1 MASTRSIFPTIE
13 EGLSRANT
21 VFVFPSEV
29 AAAFWRAE
37 TARRGPT
44 RAVRVDRFIS
54 WDTFKEQVLQERA
67 DLVPV
72 NRTTRMLFA
81 DAVISEN
88 ADRPFLSRIVDTRY
102 AGEADAFASDIE
114 SLLPTLATL
123 TSADVYGGLEPRL
136 RSDVDELSRRY
147 RGFLD
152 AHGLFE
158 PAWEVQRLEPGR
170 REYVIF
176 HPRLI
181 TDFAEFEPSLRD
193 HPAVQLAG
201 GDGGSVGV
209 AAADAG
215 GAAGAGVES
224 AVAGAVSAGAAA
236 AEREEPAAGPVMREY
251 ETSRAEIRD
260 LCAHLEA
267 LLDDGVG
274 PRDIAVTVC
283 GADAFLTYLE
293 DACRRRSIPTS
304 LRAGKPLTSYPAGR
318 LFENLRALPQ
328 TDYGLDAMQALLLD
342 RAVPWTDPEVMRRV
356 IRLGIERGC
365 LRNYRDEGREQ
376 DVWLSALGGE
386 RHRGE
391 RGLYG
396 RLKAQTRALTA
407 ADSFS
412 RLRSALYEFFGT
424 FLDTGAW
431 SRTQLRV
438 FQSCLDVL
446 SDLIDTSERVGL
458 VPRRPFDLWLQA
470 LRSRVYVPREAAAGI
485 ALYPYRV
492 AAGIEPQYHFLVN
505 ASHSRMRLVHAP
517 YGFLRDDEK
526 ERLGL
531 TDTDLSDD
539 YAAAYAVSGSSVAA
553 SYSRESF
560 SGPDLPPS
568 WFAERGLVQEVRRG
582 EAAPDP
588 FDAERSYFNA
598 EEEPPVRVYRDQLR
612 GLAHMGATGFT
623 ARRPD
628 WSRTLVDDDTLR
640 DRLHASRRTDE
651 GRIRLSPSDVGSYR
665 HCPFGYL
672 MGTLLRLDPDVYTR
686 AARAAA
692 DAGRTYHRGFER
704 LYKRIL
710 EHSGVFRRAEVE
722 LYHQWVEATAAEVTE
737 EWALWRTSLSPA
749 EIVSLRVRL
758 EESMHTLLEA
768 DAERFDGWQIEVL
781 ERYEWVYFEE
791 DAVLGGFM
799 DRRMVGPGGAV
810 VIDYKKNRL
819 PRKKAFRVDP
829 EDPSQLEELQLP
841 LYAEILTRLDRRIG
855 GLYLYSVEKGSYLS
869 VFGEDEKAA
878 LDEEGLEASR
888 EAARQAAEGMLEGL
902 RRGDFRFPD
911 PRGGCESCSFPGIC
925 RARFVTG

>member
-1 MASTRSIFPTIE
+1 MATTRSVFPTIE
-13 EGLSRANT
+13 DGLPRSSV

-37 TARRGPT
+37 TARRGPV
-44 RAVRVDRFIS
+44 RAVRADRFIS

-67 DLVPV
+67 ELAPV

-88 ADRPFLSRIVDTRY
+88 ADRPFLSRIVDPRY
-102 AGEADAFASDIE
+102 AEEADAFASDIE
-114 SLLPTLATL
+114 SLLPTLAAL
-123 TSADVYGGLEPRL
+123 TSGGVYEGLEPRL

-147 RGFLD
+147 RSFLD

-181 TDFAEFEPSLRD
+181 TDFAEFEPALRG
-193 HPAVQLAG
+193 HPAVSLVG
-201 GDGGSVGV
+201 GIPE
-209 AAADAG
+209 A
-215 GAAGAGVES
+215 
-224 AVAGAVSAGAAA
+224 
-236 AEREEPAAGPVMREY
+236 PPAGPVMREY

-260 LCAHLEA
+260 LCAHLET
-267 LLDDGVG
+267 LLDDGVA
-274 PRDIAVTVC
+274 PRDVAVTVC
-283 GADAFLTYLE
+283 GTDAFLTYLE
-293 DACRRRSIPTS
+293 AACRRRSIPTS

-318 LFENLRALPQ
+318 LFENLRGLPQ
-328 TDYGLDAMQALLLD
+328 SDYGLDAMQALLLD
-342 RAVPWTDPEVMRRV
+342 RAVPWKDPAAMRRV

-365 LRNYRDEGREQ
+365 LRNYREEGREQ

-386 RHRGE
+386 KYRDE

-396 RLKAQTRALTA
+396 RLRAQTRALNT

-446 SDLIDTSERVGL
+446 SDLIEASERVGL

-470 LRSRVYVPREAAAGI
+470 LRSRVYVPRDAAAGI

-492 AAGIEPQYHFLVN
+492 AAGIEPRYHFLVN

-531 TDTDLSDD
+531 TDTDLTDD

-568 WFAERGLVQEVRRG
+568 WFAERALVQEVRRG

-588 FDAERSYFNA
+588 FDAERGYFA
-598 EEEPPVRVYRDQLR
+598 ADEEPPARVYRDQLR
-612 GLAHMGATGFT
+612 GLAHMGSTGFT

-628 WSRTLVDDDTLR
+628 WSQTLVDDDTLR
-640 DRLHASRRTDE
+640 DRLHAARRTDE

-672 MGTLLRLDPDVYTR
+672 LGTLLRLDPDAYTR

-692 DAGRTYHRGFER
+692 DTGRTYHRGFER
-704 LYKRIL
+704 LYTRIL
-710 EHSGVFRRAEVE
+710 EHSGVIRREEVE
-722 LYHQWVEATAAEVTE
+722 LYHQWVGPTAVEVTE
-737 EWALWRTSLSPA
+737 EWALRRTSLSPA
-749 EIVSLRVRL
+749 EIVALRSRL
-758 EESMHTLLEA
+758 EESMHGLIEE
-768 DAERFDGWQIEVL
+768 DAKRFDGWRIEVL
-781 ERYEWVYFEE
+781 ERYESVDFEG

-799 DRRMVGPGGAV
+799 DRRMVGPGAGGAAGAAAPGAV

-819 PRKKAFRVDP
+819 PAKKAFRVDP
-829 EDPSQLEELQLP
+829 EDPTRVEELQLP
-841 LYAEILTRLDRRIG
+841 LYAEILSRLDRSIA
-855 GLYLYSVEKGSYLS
+855 GLYLYSVEKASYLP
-869 VFGEDEKAA
+869 VFGAGEKAA
-878 LDEEGLEASR
+878 LDEEGLESSR
-888 EAARQAAEGMLEGL
+888 EAAREAAVGMLEGL

>member
-1 MASTRSIFPTIE
+1 MATTRSIFPTIE
-13 EGLSRANT
+13 EGLSRPNM

-37 TARRGPT
+37 TARRGPA

-88 ADRPFLSRIVDTRY
+88 ADRPFLSRLVDPRY

-123 TSADVYGGLEPRL
+123 TSGDVYGSLEPRL

-147 RGFLD
+147 RRFLD

-158 PAWEVQRLEPGR
+158 PAWEVQRLAPGR

-193 HPAVQLAG
+193 HPAVRLVGGAAG
-201 GDGGSVGV
+201 GT
-209 AAADAG
+209 AG
-215 GAAGAGVES
+215 EGAAGAGG
-224 AVAGAVSAGAAA
+224 AG
-236 AEREEPAAGPVMREY
+236 EREAPIAGPVMREY

-267 LLDDGVG
+267 LLDDGVA

-283 GADAFLTYLE
+283 GTDAFLTYLE
-293 DACRRRSIPTS
+293 GACRRRSIPTS

-328 TDYGLDAMQALLLD
+328 SDYGLDAMQALLLD
-342 RAVPWTDPEVMRRV
+342 RAVPWTDPAAMRRV

-386 RHRGE
+386 KHRGE

-446 SDLIDTSERVGL
+446 SDLIDTSQRVGL

-531 TDTDLSDD
+531 TDADLSDD
-539 YAAAYAVSGSSVAA
+539 YAAAYAASGSSVAA

-568 WFAERGLVQEVRRG
+568 WFAERALVQEVRRG
-582 EAAPDP
+582 EAAADP
-588 FDAERSYFNA
+588 FDAERGYFA
-598 EEEPPVRVYRDQLR
+598 AAEEPPARVYEDQLR
-612 GLAHMGATGFT
+612 GLAHMNATGFT

-628 WSRTLVDDDTLR
+628 WSQVPVDDGALCK
-640 DRLHASRRTDE
+640 RLHAARRTDE
-651 GRIRLSPSDVGSYR
+651 GRIRLSPSDVGRYR
-665 HCPFGYL
+665 QCPFGYL
-672 MGTLLRLDPDVYTR
+672 LGTLLRLDPEAYTR

-704 LYKRIL
+704 LYTRIL
-710 EHSGVFRRAEVE
+710 EHSGVFRRAEVK
-722 LYHQWVEATAAEVTE
+722 LYHQWVEPTAAEVTE

-749 EIVSLRVRL
+749 EIVALRVKL
-758 EESMHTLLEA
+758 EESMHALLEA
-768 DAERFDGWQIEVL
+768 DADRFEGWQIEVL
-781 ERYEWVYFEE
+781 ERYEWVDFEE

-819 PRKKAFRVDP
+819 PTKKAFRVDP
-829 EDPSQLEELQLP
+829 EDPTQVGELQLP
-841 LYAEILTRLDRRIG
+841 LYAEILGRLGRRIA
-855 GLYLYSVEKGSYLS
+855 GLYLYSVEKGSYLP
-869 VFGEDEKAA
+869 VFGEGEKAA